1 MELAHIFHKG
11 LAVNEKNI
19 FTVNLAEKTEVEEVK
34 FKKSKK
40 YAVNGIS
47 IKQDID
53 SSVAVVTDTDR
64 QKVLSKLIQ
73 KIVKKTKPDLD
84 LKIYSE
90 EMALD
95 KIISFQKKT
104 TSEVPLIKLTFCNTN
119 TKKQEIEFYYYMT
132 HLEKIV
138 FLWLENDLE
147 LRYSVELSTDQ
158 KNK

>member
-11 LAVNEKNI
+11 LAVDEKNI

-73 KIVKKTKPDLD
+73 KIVIKTKPDLD

>member
-11 LAVNEKNI
+11 LAVDEKNI

-84 LKIYSE
+84 LKICSE

-95 KIISFQKKT
+95 KIISFQKRNY
-104 TSEVPLIKLTFCNTN
+104 E
-119 TKKQEIEFYYYMT
+119 
-132 HLEKIV
+132 
-138 FLWLENDLE
+138 
-147 LRYSVELSTDQ
+147 
-158 KNK
+158 

>member
-11 LAVNEKNI
+11 LAVDEKNI

-73 KIVKKTKPDLD
+73 KIVKKQNLILILKYIVKKWHLTK
-84 LKIYSE
+84 
-90 EMALD
+90 
-95 KIISFQKKT
+95 
-104 TSEVPLIKLTFCNTN
+104 
-119 TKKQEIEFYYYMT
+119 
-132 HLEKIV
+132 
-138 FLWLENDLE
+138 
-147 LRYSVELSTDQ
+147 
-158 KNK
+158 